1 MNKLYL
7 LLFAISFSLVFSNCR
22 TSKAVKEEQENWIT
36 TPSGLKY
43 YDLIVGKGEQAK
55 TGKKVTINFIMKTD
69 DGTIIE
75 DTYKSGIP
83 MSFILGNRDAI
94 EGLEEAVA
102 TMRVGGKRKLIVPPE
117 LGFGSHSFRNVPP
130 NSSLQIEVELIK
142 IER

>member
-1 MNKLYL
+1 MNKIHL
-7 LLFAISFSLVFSNCR
+7 LLLAILFSLFFSYCR
-22 TSKAVKEEQENWIT
+22 TSKVVKEEQEQWIT

-43 YDLIVGKGEQAK
+43 FDLIVGKGEHPS

-83 MSFILGNRDAI
+83 MSFILGNKDAI

-117 LGFGSHSFRNVPP
+117 LGFGAHSFRNIPP
-130 NSSLQIEVELIK
+130 SSVLHIEVELIK
-142 IER
+142 FE